1 MNFRSIIEFYSR
13 GRFSLNPRTNGLSN
27 HSSKSTVSLLTGR
40 YPNPALSTPI
50 EIDLFSLR
58 MQLDRRINLGLASY
72 ACVAHACMHACV
84 YAHARTLVQ
93 PECLQNTWIR
103 YHRRV
108 THACTRTRVHQ
119 SSFTP
124 ICLRSPET
132 IQTRVLPST
141 RYIVLNTHLCACV
154 SVVAKLPNS

>member
-1 MNFRSIIEFYSR
+1 
-13 GRFSLNPRTNGLSN
+13 
-27 HSSKSTVSLLTGR
+27 
-40 YPNPALSTPI
+40 
-50 EIDLFSLR
+50 

-72 ACVAHACMHACV
+72 ARVAHACMRACV

-108 THACTRTRVHQ
+108 THARARARTRVHQ

-141 RYIVLNTHLCACV
+141 RYVVLEYAFMRVRIRCRKITQFVENN
-154 SVVAKLPNS
+154 SVRLRKFHF